1 MKQPAVVL
9 WFREIGKE
17 DIPLV
22 GGKCANL
29 GELVGK
35 IGVPVPNGFAVSAN
49 AYKVFLETTKADKMI
64 ESLLSGIDTAD
75 MEALQD
81 VSKKIRKHVERLP
94 MPKEMEKE
102 ILAKY
107 QELCELAGKKDM
119 PVAVR
124 SSATAEDLPGAS
136 FAGQQDTFLNIT
148 RKTLIE
154 SVKKC
159 WSSLFTPR
167 AIVYRK
173 EKGFSHD
180 EVLISVAVQELIF
193 SRSSGVLF
201 TIEPVSG
208 ATRPDSDQRLMGS
221 WRSGCERAGNAG

>member
-1 MKQPAVVL
+1 MEKQELVL
-9 WFREIGKE
+9 WFKEIGKE

-29 GELVGK
+29 GELAGK

-49 AYKVFLETTKADKMI
+49 AYKVFLEKTKADKMI
-64 ESLLSGIDTAD
+64 ESLLSGVDTAD
-75 MEALQD
+75 MESLQD

-148 RKTLIE
+148 E
-154 SVKKC
+154 
-159 WSSLFTPR
+159 
-167 AIVYRK
+167 
-173 EKGFSHD
+173 E
-180 EVLISVAVQELIF
+180 
-193 SRSSGVLF
+193 
-201 TIEPVSG
+201 
-208 ATRPDSDQRLMGS
+208 
-221 WRSGCERAGNAG
+221 NAD